1 MILPMVKYLES
12 HGVEF
17 RYNTKVENVEFAI
30 GRGEAGPKREH
41 TGVRPKTPPED
52 SGHLRLLQAQP
63 CQHAHQEACRAHR
76 RGPRG

>member
-30 GRGEAGPKREH
+30 GGEPAPSAS
-41 TGVRPKTPPED
+41 TP
-52 SGHLRLLQAQP
+52 A
-63 CQHAHQEACRAHR
+63 
-76 RGPRG
+76 

>member
-30 GRGEAGPKREH
+30 GGETAPSASA
-41 TGVRPKTPPED
+41 P
-52 SGHLRLLQAQP
+52 A
-63 CQHAHQEACRAHR
+63 
-76 RGPRG
+76 